1 MKNRKK
7 FIKINFISLVNIIL
21 KQKVVQ
27 ELIQNQLTEDRL
39 LKELNVIIEGK
50 KRSIML
56 EHYSKIYSMLSLN
69 NTSHNIA
76 NSIINS

>member
-1 MKNRKK
+1 MKS

-56 EHYSKIYSMLSLN
+56 NHYSKIFYMLSLN

-76 NSIINS
+76 NSIIKS